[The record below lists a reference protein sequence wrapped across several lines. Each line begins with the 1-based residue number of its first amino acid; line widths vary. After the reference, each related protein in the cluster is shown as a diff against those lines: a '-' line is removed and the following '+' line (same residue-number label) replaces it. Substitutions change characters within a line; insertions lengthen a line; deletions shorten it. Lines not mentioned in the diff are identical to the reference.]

1 MELLDIYDKNGK
13 YIGTEDRKVVHR
25 DALWHKTVHCWLYDS
40 EGNVFFQRRADS
52 GTLYT
57 TALGHLKAGE
67 TIEEGFSREIEE
79 EIGIKV
85 DASDAVKV
93 CVMPFIMDKEKS
105 DGSVFRDRAF
115 SNIYVDKYEGDF
127 KDFCFDLNEVS
138 ELVLVNAESTLEM
151 FNNGRGSVRGKI
163 IKNNLD
169 IEERK
174 ILISEFLVNEGE
186 TLLGKYGEILEK
198 VVELN
203 KEWKNGKR

>member
-57 TALGHLKAGE
+57 TASGHLKAGE

-203 KEWKNGKR
+203 KE